1 MSIHLLN
8 NKVPSNNS
16 DSALSTIKKGNVLVL
31 YYANWCPH
39 CVTFKPMWSD
49 FINKVKGGVCK
60 KTITIVS
67 VEHEDLQKPE
77 NSALEGQAHGFPT
90 LKFYSKPNLG
100 GSQIYEEERTID
112 GLINFVNK
120 HGKSTVS
127 TQTKTPVGKGKKGT
141 KGKKGKVTKG
151 KKGKQSGGAKRT
163 RKGKKGKK
171 PNNPQMNDKETEKYT
186 KKAISK
192 IHKELKKS
200 KTISQKLIK
209 DMKKEF
215 QI

>member
-8 NKVPSNNS
+8 NKVPSNND
-16 DSALSTIKKGNVLVL
+16 DSAISTIKKGNALVL

-77 NSALEGQAHGFPT
+77 NSALEGEAQGFPT
-90 LKFYSKPNLG
+90 IKFYSKPNLG

-120 HGKSTVS
+120 HGSSNVG
-127 TQTKTPVGKGKKGT
+127 TQTKEP
-141 KGKKGKVTKG
+141 VTKG
-151 KKGKQSGGAKRT
+151 KKGKGMKATKGKKGKQTGGAKRT

-171 PNNPQMNDKETEKYT
+171 IITPKLNDKETEKYT

-215 QI
+215 HI